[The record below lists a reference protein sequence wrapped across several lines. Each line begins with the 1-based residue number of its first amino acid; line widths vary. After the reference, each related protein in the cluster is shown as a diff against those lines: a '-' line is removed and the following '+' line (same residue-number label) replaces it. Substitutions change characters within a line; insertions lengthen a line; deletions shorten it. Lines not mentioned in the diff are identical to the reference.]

1 MRNENANND
10 EIRMDH
16 NDDDDEDERFS
27 AVPYQTSFSR
37 LKTATAATTT
47 TAPRRRRAAYG
58 TSSTLED
65 LGSNKNNDVVGTTK
79 KDVVDFDLDSL
90 IDVNNDE
97 GSAGGGG
104 MFSDSDEDNEED
116 DDATVPLA
124 ANVDDDNDTDD
135 DSDSPVNHGI
145 DKDEGEEEEEVVVGC
160 RRRRGDGHAKKSSLN
175 NISGLTESTE
185 PKSDDDSDNE
195 DNNDKQEVQAEE
207 DENLRDD
214 VSSQHS
220 FTPTRHLLGSS
231 PRSSS
236 SSSSSLDDEH
246 KDIDNDDNEDDE
258 EVSQEHTNTADE
270 RFSQFTQEEG
280 PLMTNKMEEETPSS
294 SIESMKSTTNT
305 STNNEEDDDEVL
317 MELVD
322 ELYLAACKTND
333 VDSMTVGDVHRAIA
347 TRRKLDNGLDKRC
360 KKLVKQRLTDLVTG
374 TVELEKKKMKSSKK
388 KKEVKDDV
396 TRDSIDEAIDD
407 EEEEIEDDDEYEDDG
422 GDKNNGS
429 SDEEDN
435 NKSHRKIKKD
445 KSGKKTKSSTNKRRK
460 SMADHLRD
468 RHDKVRARQVEEA
481 RIRREE
487 LGHLA
492 DDNEKK
498 MIIVKGQVD
507 RGEEKKNDEEKEDN
521 HKGPK
526 ISEEDQERARAI
538 AERFDTNREELRV
551 RRIEDR
557 VGLIDR
563 LRTRRLE
570 IIASS
575 GDGGIVVVEDN
586 VKKMSVMDVKMKK
599 EDEDDVGVTPRL
611 TSTIVKRENDESI
624 IDEVTKN
631 CATVDLD
638 SDDDD
643 EEDSDGDN
651 DDDLEIIASK
661 ECNKATSSN
670 TTRKP
675 SPVDLLFV
683 SSKTE
688 GGFNRKIPQKTA
700 SSRRVANPRM
710 LLQNSL
716 RVKVRST
723 GNQWLARELGY
734 KGEADHIRD
743 CKEVEEKKRKQIL
756 LIEKAKAVNE
766 KAQALLL
773 GRGFDDDN
781 DAYISGVISS
791 SVDAGLV
798 RDIIGAELNVKEE
811 YDNAEDEEIAVA
823 RELEQLETGPDYNSE
838 EQDIGDEEE
847 DVDDDNDVA
856 VEESDESRNEY
867 VRETRWLKDD
877 KISGIDDTEPDENT
891 VQSIMSSP
899 ATIVSPSRSTQDV
912 TNENKRETLTETVE
926 TTEYLTSDPFVA
938 GNDDGNAIKDKLPME
953 DSLDSKVTYAASNDV
968 LQVDLQ
974 DGVTDTR
981 SSIEGTTNSSNNDTV
996 ITTKKSKNSAWQAIL
1011 AKEKAALAKEKKR
1024 QRKNGGLVEGEAEE
1038 EEEEEGIVGLEDFGF
1053 SVSKKK
1059 GDDDDAD
1066 DEVDDDD
1073 LDNVVDDVSDGE
1085 GDEEAGEVARKRL
1098 EQAEEKER
1106 HKEIIRRMREGY
1118 DGRRGGIAS
1127 GAGGARGMHR
1137 FDQLVAADNRDDAK
1151 RLGLLNDDELNS
1163 DDENDGDGKDKT
1175 TVDEEEDE
1183 AALLDKMLKERF
1195 LNREEEVMDEEFTD
1209 DEESEDEVDGTEQQD
1224 GDDND
1229 EREQERLAKHFAKR
1243 ARRNRILEEYAG
1255 DSQFSRSRLMDEDV
1269 TMQQDLKTIKTSF
1282 CRKRST
1288 SNLDSKENN
1297 GSSKKYRSISAN
1309 DKSADGASKTTT
1321 SNSLSVALLAS
1332 RNSAVSHKRKTTF
1345 LSGRSFSRSLSSSSS
1360 SSSSKSVSLNHVV
1373 FMAGGDGSQTAN
1385 SQLHSTSSGLLPRGL
1400 ANKSGKVTKNNVPG
1414 GSLWSKVCSKNFR
1427 T

>member
-1 MRNENANND
+1 M
-10 EIRMDH
+10 
-16 NDDDDEDERFS
+16 
-27 AVPYQTSFSR
+27 
-37 LKTATAATTT
+37 
-47 TAPRRRRAAYG
+47 
-58 TSSTLED
+58 
-65 LGSNKNNDVVGTTK
+65 
-79 KDVVDFDLDSL
+79 KD
-90 IDVNNDE
+90 N
-97 GSAGGGG
+97 
-104 MFSDSDEDNEED
+104 
-116 DDATVPLA
+116 
-124 ANVDDDNDTDD
+124 
-135 DSDSPVNHGI
+135 
-145 DKDEGEEEEEVVVGC
+145 
-160 RRRRGDGHAKKSSLN
+160 
-175 NISGLTESTE
+175 
-185 PKSDDDSDNE
+185 
-195 DNNDKQEVQAEE
+195 
-207 DENLRDD
+207 
-214 VSSQHS
+214 
-220 FTPTRHLLGSS
+220 
-231 PRSSS
+231 
-236 SSSSSLDDEH
+236 
-246 KDIDNDDNEDDE
+246 
-258 EVSQEHTNTADE
+258 
-270 RFSQFTQEEG
+270 
-280 PLMTNKMEEETPSS
+280 
-294 SIESMKSTTNT
+294 
-305 STNNEEDDDEVL
+305 
-317 MELVD
+317 
-322 ELYLAACKTND
+322 
-333 VDSMTVGDVHRAIA
+333 
-347 TRRKLDNGLDKRC
+347 
-360 KKLVKQRLTDLVTG
+360 
-374 TVELEKKKMKSSKK
+374 
-388 KKEVKDDV
+388 V
-396 TRDSIDEAIDD
+396 TRDSDDESIDD
-407 EEEEIEDDDEYEDDG
+407 EEEVEEIKDDDEYEDDG
-422 GDKNNGS
+422 GDNNNDT
-429 SDEEDN
+429 SDEEGDDTKK
-435 NKSHRKIKKD
+435 KSHPRKIKKD
-445 KSGKKTKSSTNKRRK
+445 KSRKKKTKSSSNDKRRK

-468 RHDKVRARQVEEA
+468 RHDKVRARQIEEA

-498 MIIVKGQVD
+498 MIIVKGDVD
-507 RGEEKKNDEEKEDN
+507 RGEEDENDEEKEED

-538 AERFDTNREELRV
+538 AERFDTNREELRI

-575 GDGGIVVVEDN
+575 GDGGIVVVDDN
-586 VKKMSVMDVKMKK
+586 VKKMSMMDVKMKR

-611 TSTIVKRENDESI
+611 TSTLVKRENDETI
-624 IDEVTKN
+624 IDELTKDS
-631 CATVDLD
+631 ASVDLGS
-638 SDDDD
+638 SDDDGD
-643 EEDSDGDN
+643 EEEDSNGD

-661 ECNKATSSN
+661 QCNKVTSSSNSSN

-683 SSKTE
+683 SSKME

-734 KGEADHIRD
+734 KGEEDHIRD

-766 KAQALLL
+766 KAQGALLL
-773 GRGFDDDN
+773 GRGFDDDH

-791 SVDAGLV
+791 SVDTGLV
-798 RDIIGAELNVKEE
+798 RDIIGTELNVKEE

-838 EQDIGDEEE
+838 EQDIGDNEE
-847 DVDDDNDVA
+847 DIDGDDNDEA
-856 VEESDESRNEY
+856 VEESASRDEY

-877 KISGIDDTEPDENT
+877 KIPGINCTEPDENT
-891 VQSIMSSP
+891 VQSIMSGP
-899 ATIVSPSRSTQDV
+899 ATVVSPSRSTQDV
-912 TNENKRETLTETVE
+912 TFENRDKTSTETAE
-926 TTEYLTSDPFVA
+926 TTENFTSDPFAA
-938 GNDDGNAIKDKLPME
+938 GNDDGNAMHDELPMDDLLQNE
-953 DSLDSKVTYAASNDV
+953 INVDVTDAINV
-968 LQVDLQ
+968 QQVELQ
-974 DGVTDTR
+974 DEVTDT
-981 SSIEGTTNSSNNDTV
+981 STSIEGTT
-996 ITTKKSKNSAWQAIL
+996 IATKKPKNSAWQAIL

-1059 GDDDDAD
+1059 GDDDDDDVD

-1183 AALLDKMLKERF
+1183 AALLDQMLKERF
-1195 LNREEEVMDEEFTD
+1195 LNREEEVMEEEFTD
-1209 DEESEDEVDGTEQQD
+1209 DEESEDEADATEQQD

-1255 DSQFSRSRLMDEDV
+1255 DSQFSRSRLLDEDV

-1288 SNLDSKENN
+1288 SNLGDSKENN
-1297 GSSKKYRSISAN
+1297 GLSKKFKSISAN
-1309 DKSADGASKTTT
+1309 DKSTDVAPKTTT

-1332 RNSAVSHKRKTTF
+1332 RNSAVSRKRKTTF

-1373 FMAGGDGSQTAN
+1373 FMAGGDSSQTASSQLPNSTSN
-1385 SQLHSTSSGLLPRGL
+1385 SQGPIILSRGL
-1400 ANKSGKVTKNNVPG
+1400 AKSGKATKHNVPG